1 MAAQL
6 AVGGGGVVVGGLGVA
21 KPTSRTSSF
30 EIENLL
36 KTAEQVSA
44 VPENRW
50 DNQEEEQE
58 DGDLLKPGNWE
69 TGNGGNQTQTQ
80 LSRPP
85 MTPSTAPH
93 NPTPFSMYIFTT
105 PLLRPTGTCHLEGKS
120 NCFELAKRKR
130 KLLKRAPNTTFSCGW
145 AKGMGCSSSLVL

>member
-50 DNQEEEQE
+50 DDQEEE
-58 DGDLLKPGNWE
+58 DGDRE
-69 TGNGGNQTQTQ
+69 TQTQ

>member
-50 DNQEEEQE
+50 DNQEEE
-58 DGDLLKPGNWE
+58 
-69 TGNGGNQTQTQ
+69 
-80 LSRPP
+80 
-85 MTPSTAPH
+85 
-93 NPTPFSMYIFTT
+93 
-105 PLLRPTGTCHLEGKS
+105 
-120 NCFELAKRKR
+120 
-130 KLLKRAPNTTFSCGW
+130 
-145 AKGMGCSSSLVL
+145 

>member
-50 DNQEEEQE
+50 DDQEEE
-58 DGDLLKPGNWE
+58 DGDRE
-69 TGNGGNQTQTQ
+69 TQTQ

-85 MTPSTAPH
+85 
-93 NPTPFSMYIFTT
+93 NE
-105 PLLRPTGTCHLEGKS
+105 HL
-120 NCFELAKRKR
+120 
-130 KLLKRAPNTTFSCGW
+130 
-145 AKGMGCSSSLVL
+145 